1 MISFFPFG
9 KLSPSPFPP
18 PRLTERLSHYA
29 QGVLSLGTLASHT
42 PRIIMI
48 ITILFVKYLLYE
60 DTMMFGKHNLIE
72 VWRQL
77 WSKQYCL
84 HFRAEKTQGQRSSQE
99 QRITEVGLH
108 PSSADFRAL
117 ITTLRVPVETQP
129 PTLVGKTAVLTDS
142 TIRLPAPSSAHN
154 SSHHQT
160 TSVYINDS
168 KLWNSSWTWPIQA
181 TPVQTPTWRLFSSS
195 CSSFMSWK
203 VAGLCP
209 LCF

>member
-60 DTMMFGKHNLIE
+60 DTMIFGKHNIIE

-84 HFRAEKTQGQRSSQE
+84 HFRAEKTEVQRSSQE
-99 QRITEVGLH
+99 QWMTEVGLH
-108 PSSADFRAL
+108 PSSADSRAL
-117 ITTLRVPVETQP
+117 ITTLTAPVETQP
-129 PTLVGKTAVLTDS
+129 PAWVEKTAVLTDS
-142 TIRLPAPSSAHN
+142 TIRLSAPSSACKG
-154 SSHHQT
+154 SHHQT
-160 TSVYINDS
+160 PSVYINDI
-168 KLWNSSWTWPIQA
+168 KLWNSSWTRPIHA
-181 TPVQTPTWRLFSSS
+181 IPIHTLT
-195 CSSFMSWK
+195 
-203 VAGLCP
+203 
-209 LCF
+209 